1 MDSSPV
7 SPFNDAMRPVRLAV
21 VFLLL
26 GLAGCNRRDRATPLA
41 QDDGKSKTTECAF
54 AVDAPIA
61 KDRTIAPKCLVKI
74 ATPVTVTAGAT
85 LRIGA
90 GARLVFE
97 KGARL
102 VVADGALVTEGTKL
116 DPVVFTSSATKP
128 EPGDWGGLSFWSSKP
143 SSLTGAVVEYAGEAP
158 IAPPVPAADA
168 SALTAA
174 KGALVSY
181 APLFGMGPPAE
192 DDHAP
197 VADRRPAIFVA
208 RDAKLSLV
216 DVVVRHAARV
226 GLAADGDEP
235 FERFEGNRFEATG
248 GFAMD
253 VIAHA
258 LGKVSSIAASEP
270 VRVRGKVHATQTW
283 PLVRPAIV
291 VGSLWVASDVTGGAA
306 VLMLAPE
313 QEIRVQPKA
322 SLRFGSYDEGGAI
335 VAKKVRFTSAAEKL
349 APGDWAG
356 IRFGR
361 RAPGTVVEDCVV
373 EFTGWEPTPKSASK
387 PSPKPGSPAPKPPA
401 ITIVEAMKDFRITKT
416 TFRHNAG
423 PGIARADSY
432 SGFAIGTGGCEGL
445 DAKAHGNQS
454 IGQPLCEYHED
465 PMKGLMGLGDGPS
478 TLGVLKGSS
487 ADIGDAFGA
496 GGLGVTGIGLGGGGK
511 DGGGGGAAA
520 GPLTPGLGG
529 IGYGSK
535 GGTGKAGGSGA
546 AP

>member
-41 QDDGKSKTTECAF
+41 QDDGKSKTTECAI

-158 IAPPVPAADA
+158 IAPPVPPSPA
-168 SALTAA
+168 AA
-174 KGALVSY
+174 KAAATGALITY

-226 GLAADGDEP
+226 GLAADGDAP
-235 FERFEGNRFEATG
+235 FERFEGNRFDATG
-248 GFAMD
+248 GYAMD

-258 LGKVSSIAASEP
+258 LGKVSSIGASEP
-270 VRVRGKVHATQTW
+270 VRVRGQVYATQTW

-291 VGSLWVASDVTGGAA
+291 VGSLWVTSNVKGGAT
-306 VLMLAPE
+306 VLTLAPE
-313 QEIRVQPKA
+313 QEVHVQPKA

-335 VAKKVRFTSAAEKL
+335 VAKKVRFTSAAEKP

-361 RAPGTVVEDCVV
+361 RAPGTVVEDCIV
-373 EFTGWEPTPKSASK
+373 EFTGWERKPTSTSKPASK
-387 PSPKPGSPAPKPPA
+387 PAPKPPA
-401 ITIVEAMKDFRITKT
+401 ITIVEAMKDFRIVKT

-423 PGIARADSY
+423 PGIAKADSY

-465 PMKGLMGLGDGPS
+465 PMKALIGFGDGPAS
-478 TLGVLKGSS
+478 LGVLKGSS
-487 ADIGDAFGA
+487 AEIGDAFGA
-496 GGLGVTGIGLGGGGK
+496 GGFGATGIGLGGAGAGPLPPGPGGIGYGTK
-511 DGGGGGAAA
+511 AGAGKVGGGGAA
-520 GPLTPGLGG
+520 P
-529 IGYGSK
+529 
-535 GGTGKAGGSGA
+535 
-546 AP
+546 